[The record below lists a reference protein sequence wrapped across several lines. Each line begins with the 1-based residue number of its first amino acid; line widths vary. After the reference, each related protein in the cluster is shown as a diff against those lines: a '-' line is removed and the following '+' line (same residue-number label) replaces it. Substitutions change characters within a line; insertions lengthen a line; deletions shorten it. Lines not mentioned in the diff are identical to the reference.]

1 MDEPVIQA
9 NESLVVNGDFN
20 RLTGWKIGGLVG
32 ITADFHGLDRVNLLE
47 ATNGGWVRQTI
58 KIPMEPSVNARY
70 ALSFLCEV
78 RHVQSGWV

>member
-47 ATNGGWVRQTI
+47 ATNGGGFGR
-58 KIPMEPSVNARY
+58 PSKSPWSQASMRDM
-70 ALSFLCEV
+70 
-78 RHVQSGWV
+78 R